1 VDLAIIVRE
10 DLASGEHEVVADRRV
25 GVGVILRSQAVL
37 NHQARQIWRGR
48 AGDTA
53 VVGVL
58 FDEDG
63 HMAKEGCSR
72 RRIWNAKTS
81 QSHYLRRSR
90 SIVIDAECPGSRAG
104 GSRRELSTQR
114 AARTGSQG
122 GGAGAL
128 ARESSP

>member
-1 VDLAIIVRE
+1 M
-10 DLASGEHEVVADRRV
+10 
-25 GVGVILRSQAVL
+25 
-37 NHQARQIWRGR
+37 ARR
-48 AGDTA
+48 AGDIA

-72 RRIWNAKTS
+72 RRIWNTKTS

-122 GGAGAL
+122 GGAGCPGSRVRSRPEL
-128 ARESSP
+128 SARKMSVLVPIFEKVTNCAELGVHTA

>member
-1 VDLAIIVRE
+1 MARK
-10 DLASGEHEVVADRRV
+10 SGD
-25 GVGVILRSQAVL
+25 I
-37 NHQARQIWRGR
+37 
-48 AGDTA
+48 A

-72 RRIWNAKTS
+72 RRIWNTKTS

-90 SIVIDAECPGSRAG
+90 SIVIDAECPGCVPVVVG
-104 GSRRELSTQR
+104 VKLSTQR

-128 ARESSP
+128 ARE